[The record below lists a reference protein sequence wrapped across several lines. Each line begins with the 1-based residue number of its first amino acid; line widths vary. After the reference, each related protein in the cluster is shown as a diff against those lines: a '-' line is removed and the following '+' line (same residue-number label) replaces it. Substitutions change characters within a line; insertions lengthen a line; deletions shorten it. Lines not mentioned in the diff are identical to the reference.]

1 MDEDH
6 VVGVVDCFKVVF
18 LAVIAVVCC
27 VDDALFE
34 VVDLLIVVVDQVLEP
49 MVLLDGFRVVVFPE
63 VVVNS
68 FLGAVVIG
76 GDVLPRFVD
85 LLVLLVN
92 SVLIAGD
99 VVF

>member
-63 VVVNS
+63 IVVNS
-68 FLGAVVIG
+68 VLGAVVIG

-85 LLVLLVN
+85 VLVLLVS

-99 VVF
+99 VIF

>member
-6 VVGVVDCFKVVF
+6 VVGVVDCFTVVL

-34 VVDLLIVVVDQVLEP
+34 VVDLLIVGVDQVLEP

>member
-6 VVGVVDCFKVVF
+6 VVGVVDCFNVVL

-34 VVDLLIVVVDQVLEP
+34 VVDLLIVGVDQVLEP

>member
-6 VVGVVDCFKVVF
+6 VVGVVDCFKVVL
-18 LAVIAVVCC
+18 LAVKPVVCS
-27 VDDALFE
+27 VDDAVFE
-34 VVDLLIVVVDQVLEP
+34 AVDLLIVVVDQVLEP

-68 FLGAVVIG
+68 VLGAVVFG

>member
-6 VVGVVDCFKVVF
+6 VVGVVDCFIVVL
-18 LAVIAVVCC
+18 LAVIAVGCC

-49 MVLLDGFRVVVFPE
+49 MVFLNGFRVVDFPE
-63 VVVNS
+63 VVVNCV
-68 FLGAVVIG
+68 LGAVVFG

-92 SVLIAGD
+92 SVLIAGG
-99 VVF
+99 VIF